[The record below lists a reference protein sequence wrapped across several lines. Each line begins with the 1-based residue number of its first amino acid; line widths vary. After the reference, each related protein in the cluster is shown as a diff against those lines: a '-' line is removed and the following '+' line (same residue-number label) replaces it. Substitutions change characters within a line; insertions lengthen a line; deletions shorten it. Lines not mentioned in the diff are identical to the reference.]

1 MTTSSTS
8 PPSAHPSKPPTPF
21 TPPRPPLSDADAGGP
36 PDSGVSFALRRRS
49 LLVGGLGMAAAGVLM
64 ACGSGGADATPSGF
78 STATGSFTGTDGT
91 DADAGG
97 TASGPEYHEASASN
111 TPLSAGTWSGTIGDK
126 QVTLSGAYLVDGIT
140 ATIDGG
146 TFESTAADQTVFLVV
161 NGGSLSITNARIA
174 KSGDASTDGQH
185 GVDDSYNFYGLNSAV
200 VTVGEGSAVTVG
212 ETTLTTNAS
221 GANAIIATGAATA
234 TVTACAIATTGESS
248 RGLHAT
254 YAGVIN
260 GSDLA
265 IETRGAHCAAVATD
279 RGSGTVTVDGAN
291 TFTTNGDGSPCLYS
305 TGRITVSG
313 LTGRANAS
321 QAVVVEGRNHAV
333 VSDST
338 LTSLRQGR
346 SHALPV
352 DVRGRRRLRRRHRG
366 LHPLLDGCEPHLYPG
381 GPDPLRHQHLLAGD
395 PHPLRAGGP
404 RGPGHGRRG
413 PLGDGRLQ
421 RRRPGPPHG
430 RHHLRW
436 RHHRRLVILHHGND
450 NGRGNGHGDDL
461 GRRHRLLS
469 PGAAGSPSRPWPVPG
484 GRPRR
489 VAARQANSW
498 TRAVVQARWV
508 CEPTPRCPPSAVSR

>member
-1 MTTSSTS
+1 MTTSSTSSTSSTS

-140 ATIDGG
+140 ATSDGG

-338 LTSLRQGR
+338 LTSASDRGGVMLYQSMSGDAADSDAATGVSTLSLTDVSLTCTREAPILYVTNTSSQATLTR
-346 SHALPV
+346 CAL
-352 DVRGRRRLRRRHRG
+352 
-366 LHPLLDGCEPHLYPG
+366 EAPG
-381 GPDPLRHQHLLAGD
+381 GLATAD
-395 PHPLRAGGP
+395 E
-404 RGPGHGRRG
+404 
-413 PLGDGRLQ
+413 D
-421 RRRPGPPHG
+421 
-430 RHHLRW
+430 RW
-436 RHHRRLVILHHGND
+436 GT
-450 NGRGNGHGDDL
+450 
-461 GRRHRLLS
+461 
-469 PGAAGSPSRPWPVPG
+469 AGSNG
-484 GRPRR
+484 G
-489 VAARQANSW
+489 VLALTMDATTSDGAITAGSSSSI
-498 TRAVVQARWV
+498 TVTTTGGGTATGTTSGGV
-508 CEPTPRCPPSAVSR
+508 TVS

>member
-1 MTTSSTS
+1 MTPSTTSSA
-8 PPSAHPSKPPTPF
+8 PFAPFAPSRS
-21 TPPRPPLSDADAGGP
+21 PRPDDGVP
-36 PDSGVSFALRRRS
+36 PDTGVAFALRRRS
-49 LLVGGLGMAAAGVLM
+49 FLVGGLGLSAAGALM
-64 ACGSGGADATPSGF
+64 ACGSSGGADAAPFGF
-78 STATGSFTGTDGT
+78 STATGSFTDTE
-91 DADAGG
+91 AA
-97 TASGPEYHEASASN
+97 ASANATSTPEYHEASASN
-111 TPLSAGTWSGTIGDK
+111 TALSSGSWTGRIGDK
-126 QVTLSGAYLVDGIT
+126 EITLSGAYLVDGIS

-146 TFESTAADQTVFLVV
+146 TFESATADQTVFLVV
-161 NGGSLSITNARIA
+161 GGGSLSITNARIT

-185 GVDDSYNFYGLNSAV
+185 GVDDAYNFYGLNSAV

-338 LTSLRQGR
+338 LTSASDRGGVMLYQSMSGDAADSDAATGVSTLSLTDVSLTCTREAPILYVTNTSSQATLTR
-346 SHALPV
+346 CAL
-352 DVRGRRRLRRRHRG
+352 
-366 LHPLLDGCEPHLYPG
+366 EAPG
-381 GPDPLRHQHLLAGD
+381 GLATAD
-395 PHPLRAGGP
+395 E
-404 RGPGHGRRG
+404 
-413 PLGDGRLQ
+413 D
-421 RRRPGPPHG
+421 
-430 RHHLRW
+430 RW
-436 RHHRRLVILHHGND
+436 GT
-450 NGRGNGHGDDL
+450 
-461 GRRHRLLS
+461 
-469 PGAAGSPSRPWPVPG
+469 AGSNG
-484 GRPRR
+484 G
-489 VAARQANSW
+489 VLALTMDATTSDGAITAGSSSSI
-498 TRAVVQARWV
+498 TVTTTGGGTATGTTSGGV
-508 CEPTPRCPPSAVSR
+508 TVS

>member
-1 MTTSSTS
+1 MTTSSTSSTSSTS

-174 KSGDASTDGQH
+174 KSGDASTDGEH
-185 GVDDSYNFYGLNSAV
+185 GVDDSYSFYGLNSAV
-200 VTVGEGSAVTVG
+200 VVVGEGSTAAVDETAVTTG
-212 ETTLTTNAS
+212 AS
-221 GANAIIATGAATA
+221 GANAVLATGGAAA
-234 TVTACAIATTGESS
+234 TVTGCTITTTGESS

-260 GSDLA
+260 GSDLT

-279 RGSGTVTVDGAN
+279 RGSGTVTVDGTN
-291 TFTTNGDGSPCLYS
+291 TFTTEGDGSPCLYS

-313 LTGRANAS
+313 LTGAAGAA
-321 QAVVVEGRNHAV
+321 QAIVVEGKNHATV
-333 VSDST
+333 TDST
-338 LTSLRQGR
+338 LTSASDRGGVMLYQSMSGDAADSDAAAEVSTLALTDVSLTCTRQAPAVYVTNTSSQVTLTR
-346 SHALPV
+346 
-352 DVRGRRRLRRRHRG
+352 
-366 LHPLLDGCEPHLYPG
+366 CELTAPG
-381 GPDPLRHQHLLAGD
+381 GLATADEDRWGASGSNGGTLALTMD
-395 PHPLRAGGP
+395 ATSSEGAITAGSSSTITVTSA
-404 RGPGHGRRG
+404 
-413 PLGDGRLQ
+413 DG
-421 RRRPGPPHG
+421 
-430 RHHLRW
+430 
-436 RHHRRLVILHHGND
+436 
-450 NGRGNGHGDDL
+450 
-461 GRRHRLLS
+461 
-469 PGAAGSPSRPWPVPG
+469 GAATGTTSGSV
-484 GRPRR
+484 
-489 VAARQANSW
+489 
-498 TRAVVQARWV
+498 T
-508 CEPTPRCPPSAVSR
+508 VS

>member
-338 LTSLRQGR
+338 LTSASDRGGVMLYQSMSGDAADSDAATGVSTLSLTDVSLTCTREAPILYVTNTSSQATLTR
-346 SHALPV
+346 CAL
-352 DVRGRRRLRRRHRG
+352 
-366 LHPLLDGCEPHLYPG
+366 EAPG
-381 GPDPLRHQHLLAGD
+381 GLATADEDRWGT
-395 PHPLRAGGP
+395 AGSNG
-404 RGPGHGRRG
+404 GV
-413 PLGDGRLQ
+413 LALTMDATTSDGAITA
-421 RRRPGPPHG
+421 GSSSS
-430 RHHLRW
+430 
-436 RHHRRLVILHHGND
+436 VTVTTA
-450 NGRGNGHGDDL
+450 NG
-461 GRRHRLLS
+461 
-469 PGAAGSPSRPWPVPG
+469 GAATGATSGSV
-484 GRPRR
+484 
-489 VAARQANSW
+489 
-498 TRAVVQARWV
+498 T
-508 CEPTPRCPPSAVSR
+508 VS

>member
-338 LTSLRQGR
+338 LTSASDRGGVMLYQSMSGDAAD
-346 SHALPV
+346 SDAATGVSTLSLT
-352 DVRGRRRLRRRHRG
+352 DVSLTCTREA
-366 LHPLLDGCEPHLYPG
+366 PILYVTNTSSQATLTRCTLTAPG
-381 GPDPLRHQHLLAGD
+381 GLVKADEDRWGTSGSNGGALALTMD
-395 PHPLRAGGP
+395 ATTS
-404 RGPGHGRRG
+404 
-413 PLGDGRLQ
+413 DGA
-421 RRRPGPPHG
+421 
-430 RHHLRW
+430 
-436 RHHRRLVILHHGND
+436 I
-450 NGRGNGHGDDL
+450 
-461 GRRHRLLS
+461 
-469 PGAAGSPSRPWPVPG
+469 AAGSSSSVTVTTANG
-484 GRPRR
+484 G
-489 VAARQANSW
+489 AATGTASGSV
-498 TRAVVQARWV
+498 T
-508 CEPTPRCPPSAVSR
+508 VS